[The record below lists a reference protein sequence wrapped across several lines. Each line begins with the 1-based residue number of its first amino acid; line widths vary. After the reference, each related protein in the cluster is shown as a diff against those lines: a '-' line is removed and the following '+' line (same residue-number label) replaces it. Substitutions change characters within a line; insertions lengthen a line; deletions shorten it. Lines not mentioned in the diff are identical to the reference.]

1 MKNLILSGLAGAALL
16 VSCKTA
22 NTANDT
28 ERTGSKAAE
37 AQANRAE
44 FLKMKGTWQI
54 TSVDYDKSYRVKPFD
69 EGADAQCFVGSQWT
83 LIPNNYTGSYTL
95 NGGGECPTVTQPI
108 KFEVANGT
116 EFKFKKIAAD
126 TKAKANTAGYSLT
139 LVNRTADTFMLE
151 QAVPSNGE
159 VVRIQYN
166 FQKIK

>member
-1 MKNLILSGLAGAALL
+1 MKQFILSGLAGAALL

-22 NTANDT
+22 NTAGNT
-28 ERTGSKAAE
+28 ERTGSKAAQ
-37 AQANRAE
+37 AQADRAE

-54 TSVDYDKSYRVKPFD
+54 TSVDYDQSFKVRPFD
-69 EGADAQCFVGSQWT
+69 EGADAQCFVGSQWM
-83 LIPNNYTGSYTL
+83 LIPNNYSGTYTL
-95 NGGGECPTVTQPI
+95 NGGGDCPTVTQPI

-126 TKAKANTAGYSLT
+126 TKAKANTAGYSLN
-139 LVNRTADTFMLE
+139 LMNRTADTFTLE
-151 QAVPSNGE
+151 QTVPSNGE